1 MRVDSLP
8 FISSC
13 WGRSCCL
20 TSRLRT
26 SITVEIV
33 SPGPSRATIEARPE
47 RAADRAPAHGRTSL
61 PPRGPVGCCRRG
73 TRRPRRLIGKCRAGA
88 AAGNVSAEGEAIRS
102 NDYRKDTTVKAPST
116 RPAAVLGLD
125 VGKSSHWACLI
136 DRDGEVLASA
146 PVRNREAELD
156 ALFASAPAGTLVV
169 DQFRN
174 IGSLAVRRARAAGL
188 GVAHLP
194 GLAASRAAG
203 LFAGEAK
210 TDERDAAVIAR
221 TALGVPDSLS
231 GVPGRGEALE
241 AARALSSQ
249 RDHVVACATRDKN
262 RLRAV
267 LLESC
272 PALEA
277 AVDLSDRRWLELLA
291 GFGGAWGIARSG
303 AGGPRAEA
311 AGEAAAASTAPPPA
325 LVEAENRQVRFLA
338 ARISEALDEAG
349 ALEAETAG
357 LLEGDDVL
365 RVPAHRARHRAEDGG
380 AARGIGR
387 HREVPGPRPP
397 GLVLR
402 HSPEGEE
409 LRHVGEVGQGVQAGR
424 REAQVSSDLLVQQP
438 GEVVGALRRVLP
450 GLQGAGH
457 GARAGAQGRR
467 EEAAQGD
474 IRRDARPG
482 ALPGVASKVDKTIG
496 TPNDYLS
503 NLAVGDVPYVL
514 ALGETPCA
522 SGRGLLAGI
531 ARLLG
536 VLQALWAKN
545 AKYEYCCCCS
555 AILLPQNNGHKV
567 NMFINAS
574 TYKPDTELIEQCGG
588 AYKLQERCFG
598 SFWMLLKK

>member
-1 MRVDSLP
+1 M
-8 FISSC
+8 
-13 WGRSCCL
+13 
-20 TSRLRT
+20 
-26 SITVEIV
+26 
-33 SPGPSRATIEARPE
+33 
-47 RAADRAPAHGRTSL
+47 
-61 PPRGPVGCCRRG
+61 
-73 TRRPRRLIGKCRAGA
+73 
-88 AAGNVSAEGEAIRS
+88 
-102 NDYRKDTTVKAPST
+102 KAPST
-116 RPAAVLGLD
+116 RPTAVLGLD

-156 ALFASAPAGTLVV
+156 ALFASAPAGTLVVV

-303 AGGPRAEA
+303 AEGPRAEV

-325 LVEAENRQVRFLA
+325 LVEAENSRSGSWPPGYRRPSTRPGPSRPRRRRCSRA
-338 ARISEALDEAG
+338 TRPTRACSPC
-349 ALEAETAG
+349 
-357 LLEGDDVL
+357 
-365 RVPAHRARHRAEDGG
+365 PAS
-380 AARGIGR
+380 ARG
-387 HREVPGPRPP
+387 PR
-397 GLVLR
+397 R
-402 HSPEGEE
+402 
-409 LRHVGEVGQGVQAGR
+409 
-424 REAQVSSDLLVQQP
+424 SSRCRSTSGGSRTTTTWP
-438 GEVVGALRRVLP
+438 RT
-450 GLQGAGH
+450 
-457 GARAGAQGRR
+457 
-467 EEAAQGD
+467 AA
-474 IRRDARPG
+474 
-482 ALPGVASKVDKTIG
+482 
-496 TPNDYLS
+496 
-503 NLAVGDVPYVL
+503 
-514 ALGETPCA
+514 
-522 SGRGLLAGI
+522 
-531 ARLLG
+531 
-536 VLQALWAKN
+536 
-545 AKYEYCCCCS
+545 
-555 AILLPQNNGHKV
+555 
-567 NMFINAS
+567 
-574 TYKPDTELIEQCGG
+574 
-588 AYKLQERCFG
+588 
-598 SFWMLLKK
+598 

>member
-1 MRVDSLP
+1 MT
-8 FISSC
+8 
-13 WGRSCCL
+13 G
-20 TSRLRT
+20 RLRT

-136 DRDGEVLASA
+136 DRDGEVLSSA

-156 ALFASAPAGTLVV
+156 ALFASAPAGTLVVV

-277 AVDLSDRRWLELLA
+277 
-291 GFGGAWGIARSG
+291 
-303 AGGPRAEA
+303 
-311 AGEAAAASTAPPPA
+311 
-325 LVEAENRQVRFLA
+325 
-338 ARISEALDEAG
+338 
-349 ALEAETAG
+349 ETAA
-357 LLEGDDVL
+357 LLEGDETYACLLTVPGIGPRTAAQLAVSVDIGRFPDHDHLASYCGIAPRVRSSGTSVRSVRASRRGDARL
-365 RVPAHRARHRAEDGG
+365 KSLLIFSCNSLVRSSGRYGEYYRACRARGMGHGRALKAVARKRLRAIYAVMRDRVPY
-380 AARGIGR
+380 
-387 HREVPGPRPP
+387 RE
-397 GLVLR
+397 
-402 HSPEGEE
+402 
-409 LRHVGEVGQGVQAGR
+409 
-424 REAQVSSDLLVQQP
+424 
-438 GEVVGALRRVLP
+438 
-450 GLQGAGH
+450 
-457 GARAGAQGRR
+457 
-467 EEAAQGD
+467 
-474 IRRDARPG
+474 
-482 ALPGVASKVDKTIG
+482 
-496 TPNDYLS
+496 
-503 NLAVGDVPYVL
+503 
-514 ALGETPCA
+514 
-522 SGRGLLAGI
+522 
-531 ARLLG
+531 
-536 VLQALWAKN
+536 
-545 AKYEYCCCCS
+545 
-555 AILLPQNNGHKV
+555 
-567 NMFINAS
+567 
-574 TYKPDTELIEQCGG
+574 
-588 AYKLQERCFG
+588 
-598 SFWMLLKK
+598 

>member
-1 MRVDSLP
+1 MLCSH
-8 FISSC
+8 
-13 WGRSCCL
+13 
-20 TSRLRT
+20 LRT

-169 DQFRN
+169 VDQFRN

-277 AVDLSDRRWLELLA
+277 
-291 GFGGAWGIARSG
+291 
-303 AGGPRAEA
+303 
-311 AGEAAAASTAPPPA
+311 
-325 LVEAENRQVRFLA
+325 
-338 ARISEALDEAG
+338 
-349 ALEAETAG
+349 ETAA
-357 LLEGDDVL
+357 LLEGDETYACLLTVPGIGPRTAAQLAVSVDIGRFPDHDHLASYCGIAPRVRSSGTSVRSVRASRRGDARL
-365 RVPAHRARHRAEDGG
+365 KSLLIFSCNSLVRSSGRYGEYYRACRARRMGHGRALKAVARKRLRAIYAVMRDRVPY
-380 AARGIGR
+380 
-387 HREVPGPRPP
+387 RE
-397 GLVLR
+397 
-402 HSPEGEE
+402 
-409 LRHVGEVGQGVQAGR
+409 
-424 REAQVSSDLLVQQP
+424 
-438 GEVVGALRRVLP
+438 
-450 GLQGAGH
+450 
-457 GARAGAQGRR
+457 
-467 EEAAQGD
+467 
-474 IRRDARPG
+474 
-482 ALPGVASKVDKTIG
+482 
-496 TPNDYLS
+496 
-503 NLAVGDVPYVL
+503 
-514 ALGETPCA
+514 
-522 SGRGLLAGI
+522 
-531 ARLLG
+531 
-536 VLQALWAKN
+536 
-545 AKYEYCCCCS
+545 
-555 AILLPQNNGHKV
+555 
-567 NMFINAS
+567 
-574 TYKPDTELIEQCGG
+574 
-588 AYKLQERCFG
+588 
-598 SFWMLLKK
+598 